1 MKENILKQIRGSEQV
16 MLQLLEELV
25 NIDSGADALEG
36 INAVAQKI
44 GAFLAELGFT
54 VEYLETEGA
63 PVQLLAKKPQPGKK
77 QVLFSGHMDTVF
89 NKGTHESCRHSYPS
103 VHKYHI
109 FCR

>member
-63 PVQLLAKKPQPGKK
+63 PVQLLAKKP
-77 QVLFSGHMDTVF
+77 
-89 NKGTHESCRHSYPS
+89 
-103 VHKYHI
+103 
-109 FCR
+109 